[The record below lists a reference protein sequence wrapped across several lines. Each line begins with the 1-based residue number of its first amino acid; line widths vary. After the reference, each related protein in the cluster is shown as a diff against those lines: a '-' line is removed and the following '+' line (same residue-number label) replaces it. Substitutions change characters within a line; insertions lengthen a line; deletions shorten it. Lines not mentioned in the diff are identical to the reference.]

1 MHRTL
6 ARRAA
11 LLPWAAAVTLA
22 VIGVAEILLDSAFS
36 AAPAVPA
43 AALATVVAGTAL
55 AGRFPIA
62 GSAVVAAAFPVAV
75 AGGLNGPTGAAVLGF
90 FLAPGWAGY
99 QRAASWPPATSRPSR
114 FWSAGSRPARFAF
127 WSAGSR
133 PARFAFWSAGSR
145 PARFAFWSVG
155 SWPAPL
161 AAQLMA
167 SLGTWIAGRAAGS
180 TVGGLAAMAWE
191 NLFFGLLCWGAWGV
205 GLLARRLQDRAE
217 LLARLTTALDA
228 ERDAREHAIVAE
240 ERQRIARDMH
250 DAVAHSIS
258 VMVLQLG
265 AVRATLPAGTP
276 QAEML
281 QGVERLGRESVRELH
296 TLVGI
301 LRDTPDLL
309 VAQPSIARAEELV
322 AQLRAAG
329 LPVELTVDG
338 DLTGVPRAQDISAY
352 RVLQEALTNVL
363 RHAGTAATSV
373 HLHRATDRL
382 TLTVDNVL
390 PSTAPEPATAP
401 DGGGH
406 GLIGMRERIAVFSG
420 TLTAGARPGGFTVRA
435 SFPLGTAS

>member
-99 QRAASWPPATSRPSR
+99 QRAASWPPDASRPSR
-114 FWSAGSRPARFAF
+114 SWSA
-127 WSAGSR
+127 
-133 PARFAFWSAGSR
+133 
-145 PARFAFWSVG
+145 G

-205 GLLARRLQDRAE
+205 GLLARRLRDRAD

-390 PSTAPEPATAP
+390 PTTAPSAPALSSPAASAP
-401 DGGGH
+401 ASDGGGH

-420 TLTAGARPGGFTVRA
+420 TLTVGARPGGFTVRA

>member
-62 GSAVVAAAFPVAV
+62 GSAIVAAAFPVAV

-99 QRAASWPPATSRPSR
+99 QRAASWPPDTSRPSR
-114 FWSAGSRPARFAF
+114 FWSA
-127 WSAGSR
+127 
-133 PARFAFWSAGSR
+133 
-145 PARFAFWSVG
+145 G

-180 TVGGLAAMAWE
+180 TIGGLAAMAWE

-322 AQLRAAG
+322 AELRAAG

-390 PSTAPEPATAP
+390 PNPAPSAAAPSAPAL

>member
-6 ARRAA
+6 V
-11 LLPWAAAVTLA
+11 PWAAAATLT
-22 VIGVAEILLDSAFS
+22 VIGVAEILLDRAFS
-36 AAPAVPA
+36 AAPGVPA
-43 AALATVVAGTAL
+43 AALLAVVAGTAL
-55 AGRFPIA
+55 AGRLPVTGA
-62 GSAVVAAAFPVAV
+62 AVVALAFPIAV

-99 QRAASWPPATSRPSR
+99 RRALA
-114 FWSAGSRPARFAF
+114 
-127 WSAGSR
+127 
-133 PARFAFWSAGSR
+133 
-145 PARFAFWSVG
+145 

-180 TVGGLAAMAWE
+180 TVSGLAAMAWE
-191 NLFFGLLCWGAWGV
+191 NLFFGSLCWGAWGV
-205 GLLARRLQDRAE
+205 GLLARRLSDRAE

-228 ERDAREHAIVAE
+228 ERDAREHAAVAE

-276 QAEML
+276 QADML
-281 QGVERLGRESVRELH
+281 EGVERLGRESVRELH
-296 TLVGI
+296 TLVGM
-301 LRDTPDLL
+301 LRDTATATTAP
-309 VAQPSIARAEELV
+309 QPSLARAEDLV
-322 AQLRAAG
+322 AEVRAAG
-329 LPVELTVDG
+329 LPVRLTVDG

-373 HLHRATDRL
+373 HVARTADRV
-382 TLTVDNVL
+382 TVTVDNDASQ
-390 PSTAPEPATAP
+390 PSGAPA
-401 DGGGH
+401 DSGGH
-406 GLIGMRERIAVFSG
+406 GLIGMRERVAVFAG
-420 TLTAGARPGGFTVRA
+420 TLTAGARPGGYTVEA
-435 SFPLGTAS
+435 VFPLGTATRTRA

>member
-6 ARRAA
+6 V
-11 LLPWAAAVTLA
+11 PWAAAATLT

-36 AAPAVPA
+36 AAPVVPA
-43 AALATVVAGTAL
+43 AALLAVVAGTAL
-55 AGRFPIA
+55 AGRLPVTGA
-62 GSAVVAAAFPVAV
+62 AVVALAFPVAV

-99 QRAASWPPATSRPSR
+99 LRATA
-114 FWSAGSRPARFAF
+114 
-127 WSAGSR
+127 
-133 PARFAFWSAGSR
+133 
-145 PARFAFWSVG
+145 

-167 SLGTWIAGRAAGS
+167 SLGTWIAARAAGS
-180 TVGGLAAMAWE
+180 TVSGVAAMAWE

-205 GLLARRLQDRAE
+205 GLLARRLRDRAE

-228 ERDAREHAIVAE
+228 ERDAREHAVVAE

-301 LRDTPDLL
+301 LRDTTA
-309 VAQPSIARAEELV
+309 VATAPQPSLARAEDLV
-322 AQLRAAG
+322 AEVRAAG

-373 HLHRATDRL
+373 HVHRTAEHITI
-382 TLTVDNVL
+382 TVDNAAGSP
-390 PSTAPEPATAP
+390 PSPPG
-401 DGGGH
+401 GGGH
-406 GLIGMRERIAVFSG
+406 GLIGMRERVAVFAG
-420 TLTAGARPGGFTVRA
+420 TLAAAPRPGGFTVRA
-435 SFPLGTAS
+435 VLPLGTAGAPAKARS